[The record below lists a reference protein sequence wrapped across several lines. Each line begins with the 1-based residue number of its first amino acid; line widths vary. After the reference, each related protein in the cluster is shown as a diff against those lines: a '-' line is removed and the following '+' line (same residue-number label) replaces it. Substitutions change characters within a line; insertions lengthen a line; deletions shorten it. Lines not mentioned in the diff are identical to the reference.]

1 VAAVNYEDGDAG
13 LCYLVQE
20 WDLQGP
26 GSSWIVLEGGD
37 GWSGG
42 GRNGRMTRKK
52 AKLGGITPSR
62 WCQQSMN
69 NRQTRILSQI
79 IQTYGEFSLE
89 MPISGGF
96 RKSALLQSLFVKLVI
111 YEL

>member
-1 VAAVNYEDGDAG
+1 MDGDSVYD
-13 LCYLVQE
+13 YLE
-20 WDLQGP
+20 KELDLQGP

-52 AKLGGITPSR
+52 VKFGGITPSR
-62 WCQQSMN
+62 WCQQGMN

-79 IQTYGEFSLE
+79 IQTYGESSLE